1 MVKAKFRDRADAET
15 EANTPTGTETETILK
30 IDRRT
35 DIKKAAHTHLVRTD
49 IARTSELKGKL
60 DSAQAL
66 ETKLQ
71 AANLRMK
78 DKISGLD
85 KLLDNSHKENEKLKT
100 ATSNLKDKITELT
113 LMLDNNRSI
122 LSPCHSL
129 LLLSGDI
136 TPLVCT
142 RAQEII

>member
-1 MVKAKFRDRADAET
+1 MQ
-15 EANTPTGTETETILK
+15 TGTETEIILK

-35 DIKKAAHTHLVRTD
+35 DMKEEEHTHLVRTD
-49 IARTSELKGKL
+49 IARNSELKGKL

-66 ETKLQ
+66 ETKLE

-85 KLLDNSHKENEKLKT
+85 KLLDNSNNENEQLKT
-100 ATSNLKDKITELT
+100 TTSKLKDKVTELT

-122 LSPCHSL
+122 LPPCHSL

-136 TPLVCT
+136 TPLFCT
-142 RAQEII
+142 RAQAII